1 MLLKIELEKLC
12 RKPALWTGFLLSLLA
27 GLYLIRIMMPVVYTG
42 EEELQGMAAVRYN
55 RSITAEYEGYLTDR
69 KAEEII
75 ARYGFAKYNDDGGCV
90 YGNYLNRFITEN
102 MTDYRYGENRKNEN
116 RNSENTNNE
125 NRNSTVIY
133 SLRDENSGF
142 GRASYA
148 DRLYF
153 SYAEGWEN
161 LMEVL
166 MGTAILWGIT
176 MAVVLSPMYSCDRSL
191 KTEPVIRSSAEG
203 RRKMPFMRLLA
214 GWIIALGGFLLL
226 GGFLFLLNGFIYGF
240 EGLRA
245 NLLCAGAAPYLC
257 PDSLTTGQFW
267 ASVYLPRAVLGV
279 TVLVCMTAGIS
290 AVCSWPLTSLCVSAI
305 LFVYPVISRMLVF
318 KLGIISFSRMFARL
332 LTLPNEG
339 LPLNLMIPSFDGGAG
354 GGRIFPGIAG
364 AALCL
369 AGLWMLWHG
378 WCWNGKKG

>member
-1 MLLKIELEKLC
+1 
-12 RKPALWTGFLLSLLA
+12 
-27 GLYLIRIMMPVVYTG
+27 
-42 EEELQGMAAVRYN
+42 
-55 RSITAEYEGYLTDR
+55 
-69 KAEEII
+69 
-75 ARYGFAKYNDDGGCV
+75 
-90 YGNYLNRFITEN
+90 
-102 MTDYRYGENRKNEN
+102 
-116 RNSENTNNE
+116 
-125 NRNSTVIY
+125 
-133 SLRDENSGF
+133 
-142 GRASYA
+142 
-148 DRLYF
+148 
-153 SYAEGWEN
+153 
-161 LMEVL
+161 